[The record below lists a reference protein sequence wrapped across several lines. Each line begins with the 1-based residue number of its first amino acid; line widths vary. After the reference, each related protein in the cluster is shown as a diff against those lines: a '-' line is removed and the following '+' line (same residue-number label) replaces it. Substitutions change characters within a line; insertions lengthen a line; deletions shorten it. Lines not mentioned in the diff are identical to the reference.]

1 MILSGTDGKAAFLC
15 SRPDDALDGAAG
27 FPDDALADAQWG
39 RAAGDRLVDLAST
52 TVHWPLA
59 FDWVD
64 ADLDPRLHLRRL
76 SIMLSKRPDHRPSEG
91 IRRLG
96 SLLSAIRIGGSK
108 SLIAAASEVGID
120 PVALSL
126 IEGGMLRDEEVTTV
140 LLERLA
146 WGFHTTE
153 AHLASV
159 LPPAELQA
167 TGGDE
172 TPATGTRQGWRS
184 GVDLATLVAVLSHGE
199 AKPAV
204 AYSFMGDSLPNGQ
217 AHATSGRARRLVLDH
232 AIACSPV
239 TFGEDGVTAAP
250 TLRPDARRRAGYAS
264 VVVLV
269 RGRDAR
275 PVSDRE
281 VRLVLSD
288 PTELPGADP
297 AAVTDASGV
306 ATLSN
311 VWLPDLIE
319 CAGGGL
325 TLPLFG

>member
-1 MILSGTDGKAAFLC
+1 MILSDTDRMAAFLC
-15 SRPDDALDGAAG
+15 SRPDDAHDGAAG
-27 FPDDALADAQWG
+27 FPDDALADAKWG
-39 RAAGDRLVDLAST
+39 RAAGDRLVRLASV

-64 ADLDPRLHLRRL
+64 ADRDPRLHLRRL
-76 SIMLSKRPDHRPSEG
+76 SILLSKRPDHRPSEG
-91 IRRLG
+91 VRRLG
-96 SLLSAIRIGGSK
+96 SLLSGIRTGGSK

-126 IEGGMLRDEEVTTV
+126 LEGGMLRDEEVTTV

-159 LPPAELQA
+159 L
-167 TGGDE
+167 GGADMR
-172 TPATGTRQGWRS
+172 TPTTSRSGRS

-199 AKPAV
+199 AMPAV
-204 AYSFMGDSLPNGQ
+204 AYSFMGAATPSGQ
-217 AHATSGRARRLVLDH
+217 AHASSGSVERLVLDH

-239 TFGEDGVTAAP
+239 TFGADGVTAAP

-264 VVVLV
+264 VVVRV

-275 PVSDRE
+275 PVADRE

-288 PTELPGADP
+288 PTDLPGADP

-319 CAGGGL
+319 RVGGAL